1 MGGHARERVTV
12 TAASVWFPRA
22 REVELREETVRGT
35 GAGEIRVRAIA
46 SGLSHGTEML
56 VFRGEVPVG
65 LALDLPTL
73 AGSYAFPIKFGYA
86 SVGRVIE
93 TGAGV
98 KDLAPGDQVF
108 VHHPHQ
114 QEYVVSA
121 SAAVRLPKRLPPDLG
136 VFLANCETALND
148 DLDAHPRLGEEV
160 AVFGQGVVGL
170 LVTQL
175 LNLAGARVTAV
186 EPISLR
192 RDLALRCGAD
202 EAVTPE
208 TALARIASRTKGR
221 GADVVIE
228 ASGNARALQLAI
240 DAAAFQAS
248 VVVCSWYGS
257 KPVSLDLGSRFHRAR
272 LRLVSSQ
279 VSQLDPAL
287 APRWDRTRRL
297 DTALALL
304 GELVLGPLITHRIPF
319 ARAAE
324 AYELVDQRPEQTV
337 QVILTYD

>member
-1 MGGHARERVTV
+1 M
-12 TAASVWFPRA
+12 AASVWFPRA
-22 REVELREETVRGT
+22 REVEFRDETIGAP
-35 GAGEIRVRAIA
+35 GAGEVRVRAIA

-56 VFRGEVPVG
+56 VFRGEVPAD

-73 AGSYAFPIKFGYA
+73 AGSYGFPIKYGYA
-86 SVGRVIE
+86 SVGRVVAV
-93 TGAGV
+93 GAGV
-98 KDLAPGDQVF
+98 ADF

-114 QEYVVSA
+114 EEYVVSA
-121 SAAVRLPKRLPPDLG
+121 AAAVRLPQRLPPELG
-136 VFLANCETALND
+136 IFLANCETALNVL
-148 DLDAHPRLGEEV
+148 LDAHPRLEEEV
-160 AVFGQGVVGL
+160 AVIGQGVVGL

-175 LNLAGARVTAV
+175 LQRAGASVTAV
-186 EPISLR
+186 EPIALR
-192 RDLALRCGAD
+192 RELALRCGAD

-208 TALARIASRTKGR
+208 EALARIAARTNGR

-248 VVVCSWYGS
+248 VVVCSWYGA

-279 VSQLDPAL
+279 VSQVDPAL
-287 APRWDRTRRL
+287 SPRWDRRRRL
-297 DTALALL
+297 ETAVALL

-324 AYELVDQRPEQTV
+324 AYELVDQRPEETA

>member
-1 MGGHARERVTV
+1 MT
-12 TAASVWFPRA
+12 ASVWFPRA
-22 REVELREETVRGT
+22 REVELRDEELRGP
-35 GAGEIRVRAIA
+35 GAGEIRVHAIA

-56 VFRGEVPVG
+56 VFRGEVPPD

-73 AGSYAFPIKFGYA
+73 AGSYGFPIKFGYA
-86 SVGRVIE
+86 SVGRVVQV
-93 TGAGV
+93 GAGV
-98 KDLAPGDQVF
+98 SGLAPGDHVF

-121 SAAVRLPKRLPPDLG
+121 AAAVRLPPRLPPELG
-136 VFLANCETALND
+136 VFLANCETALNVV
-148 DLDAHPRLGEEV
+148 LDAHPRLGEEV

-175 LNLAGARVTAV
+175 LDLAGARVIAV
-186 EPISLR
+186 EPIAQR
-192 RDLALRCGAD
+192 RELALRCGAE
-202 EAVTPE
+202 EAISPDV
-208 TALARIASRTKGR
+208 ALARIAARTNGR

-287 APRWDRTRRL
+287 APRWDRQRRV
-297 DTALALL
+297 DTALSLL
-304 GELVLGPLITHRIPF
+304 GELVIGPLITHHIPF
-319 ARAAE
+319 AQAAE
-324 AYELVDQRPEQTV
+324 AYALVDQHPEETV

>member
-1 MGGHARERVTV
+1 MAT
-12 TAASVWFPRA
+12 SVWFPRA
-22 REVELREETVRGT
+22 REVELRDEALRGP

-56 VFRGEVPVG
+56 VFRGEVPAD

-73 AGSYAFPIKFGYA
+73 AGSYGFPIKFGYA
-86 SVGRVIE
+86 SVGRVVE
-93 TGAGV
+93 VGAAV
-98 KDLAPGDQVF
+98 TDLAPGDNVF

-121 SAAVRLPKRLPPDLG
+121 AAAVRLPPRLPPELG
-136 VFLANCETALND
+136 VFLANCETALNVV
-148 DLDAHPRLGEEV
+148 LDAHPRLGEEV

-175 LNLAGARVTAV
+175 LDLAGARVTAV
-186 EPISLR
+186 EPIAQR
-192 RDLALRCGAD
+192 RELALRCGAE
-202 EAVTPE
+202 EAVSPDD
-208 TALARIASRTKGR
+208 ALARIAARTNGR

-240 DAAAFQAS
+240 DVAAFQAS

-257 KPVSLDLGSRFHRAR
+257 KPVSLELGSRFHRAR

-287 APRWDRTRRL
+287 APRWDRQRRL
-297 DTALALL
+297 DTALSLL
-304 GELVLGPLITHRIPF
+304 GELVIGPLITHRIPF
-319 ARAAE
+319 ERAAD
-324 AYELVDQRPEQTV
+324 AYALVDQRPEETV

>member
-1 MGGHARERVTV
+1 MT
-12 TAASVWFPRA
+12 ASVWFPRA
-22 REVELREETVRGT
+22 REVEIRDESVGRPGPGEVR
-35 GAGEIRVRAIA
+35 IHAIA

-56 VFRGEVPVG
+56 VFRGEVPTD

-93 TGAGV
+93 TGVGV
-98 KDLAPGDQVF
+98 TEHAPGDHVF
-108 VHHPHQ
+108 LHHPHQ
-114 QEYVVSA
+114 QEYVLRA
-121 SAAVRLPKRLPPDLG
+121 AAAVRLPKRRPPELG
-136 VFLANCETALND
+136 VFLANCETALNVV
-148 DLDAHPRLGEEV
+148 LDAHPHLGDEV
-160 AVFGQGVVGL
+160 AVIGQGVVGL

-175 LNLAGARVTAV
+175 LERAGARVTAV
-186 EPISLR
+186 EPIAVR
-192 RDLALRCGAD
+192 RELALRCGAD
-202 EAVTPE
+202 DAVTPDA
-208 TALARIASRTKGR
+208 ALARIATRTNGR

-248 VVVCSWYGS
+248 VIVCSWYGT
-257 KPVSLDLGSRFHRAR
+257 KPVSLDLGSRFHRQR
-272 LRLVSSQ
+272 LHLVSSQ

-287 APRWDRTRRL
+287 APRWDRRRRL

-304 GELVLGPLITHRIPF
+304 EELVLGPLISHRIPF

-324 AYELVDQRPEQTV
+324 AYELVDQRPEETV

>member
-1 MGGHARERVTV
+1 MT
-12 TAASVWFPRA
+12 ASVWFPRA
-22 REVELREETVRGT
+22 REVEIRDETVGRPGP
-35 GAGEIRVRAIA
+35 GEVRIHAIA

-56 VFRGEVPVG
+56 VFRGEVPTD

-86 SVGRVIE
+86 SVGRVVE

-98 KDLAPGDQVF
+98 TELAPGDHVF

-114 QEYVVSA
+114 QEYVVRA
-121 SAAVRLPKRLPPDLG
+121 AAAVRLPKRLPPELG
-136 VFLANCETALND
+136 VFLANCETALNVV
-148 DLDAHPRLGEEV
+148 LDAHPYLGDEV

-175 LNLAGARVTAV
+175 MERAGAAVTAV
-186 EPISLR
+186 EPIAVR
-192 RDLALRCGAD
+192 RELALRGGAED
-202 EAVTPE
+202 AVTPE
-208 TALARIASRTKGR
+208 AAAARIATRTNGR

-228 ASGNARALQLAI
+228 ASGNGGALQLAI

-257 KPVSLDLGSRFHRAR
+257 KPVSLDLGSRFHRQR

-279 VSQLDPAL
+279 VSRLDPAL
-287 APRWDRTRRL
+287 APRWDRQRRL

-304 GELVLGPLITHRIPF
+304 EELVLGPLISHRIPF
-319 ARAAE
+319 AKAAE
-324 AYELVDQRPEQTV
+324 AYELVDQRPEETV

>member
-1 MGGHARERVTV
+1 MT
-12 TAASVWFPRA
+12 ASVWFPRA
-22 REVELREETVRGT
+22 REVEIRDESVGRPGPGEVRIH
-35 GAGEIRVRAIA
+35 AVA

-56 VFRGEVPVG
+56 VFRGEVPTD

-93 TGAGV
+93 TGVGV
-98 KDLAPGDQVF
+98 TELAPGDHVF

-114 QEYVVSA
+114 QEYVVRA
-121 SAAVRLPKRLPPDLG
+121 AAAVRLPKRLPPELG
-136 VFLANCETALND
+136 VFLANCETALNVV
-148 DLDAHPRLGEEV
+148 LDAHPHLGDEV
-160 AVFGQGVVGL
+160 AVIGQGVVGL

-175 LNLAGARVTAV
+175 LERAGARVTAV
-186 EPISLR
+186 EPIAVR
-192 RDLALRCGAD
+192 RELALRCGAD
-202 EAVTPE
+202 DAVTPDA
-208 TALARIASRTKGR
+208 ALARIATRTNGR

-248 VVVCSWYGS
+248 VIVCSWYGT
-257 KPVSLDLGSRFHRAR
+257 KPVSLDLGSRFHRQR

-287 APRWDRTRRL
+287 APRWDRRRRL

-304 GELVLGPLITHRIPF
+304 EELVLGPLISHRIPF

-324 AYELVDQRPEQTV
+324 AYELVDQRPEETV

>member
-22 REVELREETVRGT
+22 REVELREETLRGP
-35 GAGEIRVRAIA
+35 GPGEIRVRAVA

-56 VFRGEVPVG
+56 VFRGEVPAD

-86 SVGRVIE
+86 SVGRVVE
-93 TGAGV
+93 VGAG
-98 KDLAPGDQVF
+98 AAFTPGDLVF

-121 SAAVRLPKRLPPDLG
+121 SAAVRLPPRLPPELG
-136 VFLANCETALND
+136 VFLANCETALNVV
-148 DLDAHPRLGEEV
+148 LDAHPRLGEEV

-186 EPISLR
+186 EPIALR
-192 RDLALRCGAD
+192 RELALRCGAE
-202 EAVTPE
+202 EAVTPDE
-208 TALARIASRTKGR
+208 ALARIATRTNGR

-228 ASGNARALQLAI
+228 ASGNASALQLAI
-240 DAAAFQAS
+240 GAAAFQS
-248 VVVCSWYGS
+248 PVVVCSWYGS

-287 APRWDRTRRL
+287 APRWDRQRRL
-297 DTALALL
+297 DTALSLL
-304 GELVLGPLITHRIPF
+304 AELVIGPLITHRIPF

-324 AYELVDQRPEQTV
+324 AYELVDQRPEETV
-337 QVILTYD
+337 QVVLTYE

>member
-1 MGGHARERVTV
+1 M
-12 TAASVWFPRA
+12 AASVWFPRA
-22 REVELREETVRGT
+22 REVEFRDETIGAPGT
-35 GAGEIRVRAIA
+35 GEVRIRAVA
-46 SGLSHGTEML
+46 SGLSQGTEML
-56 VFRGEVPVG
+56 VFRGEVPAD

-73 AGSYAFPIKFGYA
+73 AGSYGFPIKFGYA
-86 SVGRVIE
+86 SVGRVVAV
-93 TGAGV
+93 GAGV
-98 KDLAPGDQVF
+98 ADLAPGDQVF

-114 QEYVVSA
+114 EEYVVSA
-121 SAAVRLPKRLPPDLG
+121 AAAVRLPQRLPPELG
-136 VFLANCETALND
+136 IFLANCETALNVL
-148 DLDAHPRLGEEV
+148 LDAHPRLEEEV
-160 AVFGQGVVGL
+160 AVIGQGVVGL

-175 LNLAGARVTAV
+175 LQRAGASVTAV
-186 EPISLR
+186 EPIALR
-192 RDLALRCGAD
+192 RELALRCGAD

-208 TALARIASRTKGR
+208 EALARIAARTNGR

-248 VVVCSWYGS
+248 VVVCSWYGA

-272 LRLVSSQ
+272 LRLISSQ
-279 VSQLDPAL
+279 VSQVDPAL
-287 APRWDRTRRL
+287 SPRWDRRRRL
-297 DTALALL
+297 ETAVALL

-324 AYELVDQRPEQTV
+324 AYELVDQRPEETA

>member
-1 MGGHARERVTV
+1 MGGDARERV

-22 REVELREETVRGT
+22 REVELREETVRGP
-35 GAGEIRVRAIA
+35 GPGEVRVRAIA

-56 VFRGEVPVG
+56 VFRGEVPAD

-73 AGSYAFPIKFGYA
+73 AGSYGFPIKFGYA
-86 SVGRVIE
+86 SVGRVVE
-93 TGAGV
+93 VGAGTN
-98 KDLAPGDQVF
+98 LAPGDHVF

-121 SAAVRLPKRLPPDLG
+121 AAAVRLPQRLPPELG
-136 VFLANCETALND
+136 VFLANCETALNVV
-148 DLDAHPRLGEEV
+148 LDAHPRLGEDV
-160 AVFGQGVVGL
+160 VVFGQGVVGL

-175 LNLAGARVTAV
+175 LGLAGARVTAV
-186 EPISLR
+186 EPIALR
-192 RDLALRCGAD
+192 RELALRCGAD

-208 TALARIASRTKGR
+208 VAPARIAARTNGR

-228 ASGNARALQLAI
+228 ASGNARALQAAI
-240 DAAAFQAS
+240 DAAAFQGS
-248 VVVCSWYGS
+248 VIVCSWYGS

-287 APRWDRTRRL
+287 APRWDRQRRL
-297 DTALALL
+297 DTALSLL
-304 GELVLGPLITHRIPF
+304 GELVIGPLITHRIPF
-319 ARAAE
+319 SHAAE
-324 AYELVDQRPEQTV
+324 AYELVDQRPEETA